1 MDGEIESH
9 ELSELGIIVAQH
21 VGEIVRP
28 IQVGIDG
35 SNAAA
40 LTVQVAV
47 DLSRHTGKLG
57 NQVHGVLIHKL
68 NQKKSNERQRE
79 YLN

>member
-9 ELSELGIIVAQH
+9 ELSELGITVAQH
-21 VGEIVRP
+21 VGKIVRP
-28 IQVGIDG
+28 VQVGING

-47 DLSRHTGKLG
+47 YLSCDTGKLG
-57 NQVHGVLIHKL
+57 NQVHGILIHKL
-68 NQKKSNERQRE
+68 KKKNE
-79 YLN
+79 